1 MQTLRSTS
9 YQRSRRQESAI
20 ASVNNPMPR
29 RLHLLLALGIAAF
42 VPAAAV
48 AAPPSGE
55 IAQQCAPAGSQAAFA
70 CYGADVVTRDAQAY
84 AQPDRF
90 EPAIQNYEHAWT
102 HRALALQYELGNDV
116 GFPNA
121 QWLGTHNSFNSIAE
135 EGPSLSDTD
144 ANQQLTLTDQ
154 LRLDMR
160 SLEIDVHW
168 FPSWR
173 TGGASA
179 PVVCHAGAVSDH
191 DGCSTERL
199 LGPVLDELAVWLRAH
214 RDQALLL
221 YVEDHLSGG
230 YDTAAADIQKSLG
243 SLVYRTG
250 STGGA
255 RVELPKTLTR
265 DAVLASGAQVVI
277 VSNGSEGSAW
287 PSQAFSWRDHAEET
301 PHGFRPFPDCGPN
314 FTRAVYDTKLVRYF
328 EDSTWLSSGASQV
341 GGSEGDG
348 ITPTTAGA
356 LVRCGVD
363 LLGFDQLVPGDGR
376 LEAVV
381 WSWARNEPSRGS
393 CALIG
398 ADGRW
403 RSSGCKRRLPATCR
417 TSAGAWLLTTRAV
430 AQNGATAACA
440 AAGGV
445 FAVPRTG
452 YENESLKLVTA
463 GASAWLGYARTPQG
477 WSPRDAR

>member
-1 MQTLRSTS
+1 MARRS
-9 YQRSRRQESAI
+9 
-20 ASVNNPMPR
+20 
-29 RLHLLLALGIAAF
+29 HLLALAFAALI
-42 VPAAAV
+42 PATAA
-48 AAPPSGE
+48 AAPPSGQ
-55 IAQQCAPAGSQAAFA
+55 IAQQCSPAGSQAAFA
-70 CYGADVVTRDAQAY
+70 CYGADVVERDVQAY

-90 EPAIQNYEHAWT
+90 EAAIQDYERSWT
-102 HRALALQYELGNDV
+102 HRAVALQYELANDV
-116 GFPNA
+116 GFTNA
-121 QWLGTHNSFNSIAE
+121 PWLGTHNSFNSIAE

-173 TGGASA
+173 ANGANA
-179 PVVCHAGAVSDH
+179 PVVCHAGAASDH

-199 LGPVLDELAVWLRAH
+199 LGPVLDELAVWLREH

-221 YVEDHLSGG
+221 YVEEHLSGG
-230 YDTAAADIQKSLG
+230 YDTAAAAIRKSLG
-243 SLVYRTG
+243 SLVYRPA
-250 STGGA
+250 SAGGA
-255 RVELPKTLTR
+255 CVELPRTLTR
-265 DAVLASGAQVVI
+265 DAVVRSGAQVVI
-277 VSNGSEGSAW
+277 VSGCGTGSAW
-287 PSQAFSWRDHAEET
+287 RSQAFSWRDHVEET

-314 FTRAVYDTKLVRYF
+314 FKRTDYDTKLVRYF

-376 LEAVV
+376 LDAVV
-381 WSWARNEPSRGS
+381 WSWAKDEPSRGG

-403 RSSGCKRRLPATCR
+403 RSSGCKRKLPAACR
-417 TSAGAWLLTTRAV
+417 ASDGGWLLTGRAV
-430 AQNGATAACA
+430 APKDATAACA

-452 YENESLKLVTA
+452 YENESLALVTHGTA
-463 GASAWLGYARTPQG
+463 TWLGYARTPGG
-477 WSPRDAR
+477 WSPSDPAATRDFVAGIH